1 MDSYFE
7 KGIRLKGTLWVKGSV
22 HFDGEF
28 EGEIYSSNHFVVGK
42 SGKVL
47 GNIKTHN
54 VTNMGFIQGNLFAE
68 SKVALMNDS
77 RLVGDITTY
86 HLIIDE
92 GSNFE
97 GRCKMVGELPKTVH
111 EEMETLER
119 PVPKTVKVSIGPG
132 VSSAESKDFFQW
144 KKAAG
149 IAAVVLAIAG
159 VTWFYPNGE
168 GELEP
173 LVKKGYKLVAEKR
186 YSDAESIFKKALT
199 VSRVEPRVYAGLG
212 DIYFED
218 KRFNDSL
225 AQFQRAIDLN
235 PANGEYRVKQAKS
248 YSSIGQWEE
257 AIASYMQAL
266 EIAPERGTTFYH
278 LGLLYLERKE
288 LRKAREALKMSVS
301 LDLDSFKPHEA
312 LSLLYSRE
320 KKSNKAIA
328 EINEAIKLENKE
340 PRLHLTL
347 GKLLLESGKEKDAE
361 KAFKKATNLFP
372 ENFSAQIRL
381 ADWYYV
387 KGMLEKSLE
396 TYKVAETLD
405 SDNPVVQARLGKIYV
420 GKNQYNKA
428 QVALEK
434 AIRLNP
440 KDAESHYQLGKLV
453 SGEGKLGRAQSLLSN
468 AIALDAKHGDSHYE
482 LGVVLLGRGN
492 VDLANVSF
500 NKALDLEP
508 KNSDFI
514 MGLAMALVE
523 KKDLD
528 SALEILLPVS
538 KEETNNS
545 KIHIA
550 ICKVYTK
557 KGYFTTAT
565 GYCEK
570 ALSLNADNYETM
582 NRLAWLYAKKS
593 AKLQK
598 AFELSSKTLKAF
610 PNRPEFIDTL
620 SEIFYVQGETE
631 KAVEKIQEAIK
642 LMPDNPYYKQQL
654 WKFKNIRPK
663 SPA

>member
-7 KGIRLKGTLWVKGSV
+7 KEIRLKGTLWLKGSA

-47 GNIKTHN
+47 GNIKTHD
-54 VTNMGFIQGNLFAE
+54 VTNMGFVQGNLFAE
-68 SKVALMNDS
+68 SKVALMTDS

-86 HLIIDE
+86 HLSVDE

-97 GRCKMVGELPKTVH
+97 GRCKMVDKLPKTVH

-168 GELEP
+168 DELEP
-173 LVKKGYKLVAEKR
+173 LVEKGYKLVAEKR

-199 VSRVEPRVYAGLG
+199 VSRAEPRVYAGLG

-288 LRKAREALKMSVS
+288 LGKARKALKMSVS

-453 SGEGKLGRAQSLLSN
+453 SGEGKWGRAQSLLSN
-468 AIALDAKHGDSHYE
+468 AIALDARHGASYYE

-492 VDLANVSF
+492 VDLAKDNF
-500 NKALDLEP
+500 QKALDLEP
-508 KNSDFI
+508 KNSGYI

-528 SALEILLPVS
+528 SALKILLPVS
-538 KEETNNS
+538 KGETRNP
-545 KIHIA
+545 KILIA

-557 KGYFTTAT
+557 KGFFTAAT

-570 ALSLNADNYETM
+570 ALNLNADNYEAM

-593 AKLQK
+593 VNLQK
-598 AFELSSKTLKAF
+598 ALELSSKTLEVF

-642 LMPDNPYYKQQL
+642 LMPNNAYYKQQL
-654 WKFKNIRPK
+654 WKFKNIKPK